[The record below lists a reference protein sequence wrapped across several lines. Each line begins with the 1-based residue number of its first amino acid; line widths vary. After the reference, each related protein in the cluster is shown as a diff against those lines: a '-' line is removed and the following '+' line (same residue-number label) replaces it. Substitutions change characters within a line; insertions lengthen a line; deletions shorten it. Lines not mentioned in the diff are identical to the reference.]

1 MTEEVER
8 EEQSFAELLAIS
20 DKTGDRKLSPGE
32 IVAGVVIKISKDV
45 VFIDLGG
52 KSEGFADL
60 AEFKDEEGKVNIKEG
75 DKVELRVAS
84 LKGGIYLSKGLK
96 VHGAQAWELLR
107 DAQQNQIPVEGR
119 VAALIK
125 GGFEVEMAGLRAFC
139 PLSQIDLKYCE
150 KPEEHIGA
158 RYKFRILEMKG
169 KGKGKNILVSRRSLL
184 QEEQE
189 KKVQE
194 IISRLQPD
202 MELEGKI
209 IKLTNFGAFVDLGGV
224 EGMVHLSEIT
234 HARIKDPAEVLA
246 LGQVVKVKVLKLE
259 KDKSGH
265 PKISLSLKALEPEIW
280 EKGLN
285 FKEGDIISG
294 KVSRLTDFGA
304 FVELVPGLEG
314 LVHISEISYQKV
326 PHPNRLLKEGEKVE
340 VLVLKID
347 EDKRRISLSIR
358 DAAFRD
364 HTKGKEEARL
374 EIGQVLTGIIEE
386 AKRYGLFIRLPQ
398 LGREVKGF
406 LPGEEILEGERTD
419 LKRKFSP
426 GKEVLVEIKEIDD
439 QGKILLSQKSL
450 QEKAAREE
458 YQKFLSPDKP
468 SSLGTLAD
476 IFKKIKS

>member
-1 MTEEVER
+1 MAEEMER
-8 EEQSFAELLAIS
+8 EEQSFAELLAQSEKI
-20 DKTGDRKLSPGE
+20 GDRKLSPGE
-32 IVAGVVIKISKDV
+32 IVSGVIIKISKDM
-45 VFIDLGG
+45 VFVDLGG
-52 KSEGFADL
+52 KSEGLVDL
-60 AEFKDEEGKVNIKEG
+60 AEFKDEEGKINIKEG

-107 DAQQNQIPVEGR
+107 EAQQNQVPVEGR

-125 GGFEVEMAGLRAFC
+125 GGFEVEISGLRAFC
-139 PLSQIDLKYCE
+139 PLSQIDLKYCA

-158 RYKFRILEMKG
+158 RYKFRLIEM

-189 KKVQE
+189 KKAQE

-209 IKLTNFGAFVDLGGV
+209 IKLTSFGAFVDLGGV
-224 EGMVHLSEIT
+224 EGMVHLSEIS
-234 HARIKDPAEVLA
+234 HVRIKDPAEVLE
-246 LGQVVKVKVLKLE
+246 LGQVVKVKVLKVE
-259 KDKSGH
+259 KDKNGQ

-285 FKEGDIISG
+285 FKEGDVISG

-304 FVELVPGLEG
+304 FVELAPGLEG
-314 LVHISEISYQKV
+314 LVHISEISYQKI
-326 PHPNRLLKEGEKVE
+326 PHPNRLLKEGDKVD

-347 EDKRRISLSIR
+347 EEKKRISLSIR

-364 HTKGKEEARL
+364 HSPNARL
-374 EIGQVLTGIIEE
+374 EVGQVLTGIIED
-386 AKRYGLFIRLPQ
+386 AKRYGLFIKLPQ

-406 LPGEEILEGERTD
+406 LPWEEIMESERTD
-419 LKRKFSP
+419 LKKKFSP
-426 GKEVLVEIKEIDD
+426 GKEMPVEIKEIDE
-439 QGKILLSQKSL
+439 QGKILLSQKSW
-450 QEKAAREE
+450 QEEAAREE

-468 SSLGTLAD
+468 GSLGTLAD
-476 IFKKIKS
+476 VFKKIKS

>member
-1 MTEEVER
+1 MTEEMER

-20 DKTGDRKLSPGE
+20 DKTGARKLSPGE
-32 IVAGVVIKISKDV
+32 VVAGVVIKISKDV

-60 AEFKDEEGKVNIKEG
+60 AEFKDEEGKINIKEG

-96 VHGAQAWELLR
+96 VHGVQAWELLR

-150 KPEEHIGA
+150 KPEEHIGG

-169 KGKGKNILVSRRSLL
+169 KKNILVSRRSLL

-189 KKVQE
+189 KKAQE
-194 IISRLQPD
+194 IISCLQPD

-224 EGMVHLSEIT
+224 QGMVHLSEIT

-246 LGQVVKVKVLKLE
+246 LGQVVKVKVLNLE
-259 KDKSGH
+259 KDKSGQL
-265 PKISLSLKALEPEIW
+265 KISLSLKALEPEIW

-304 FVELVPGLEG
+304 FVELAPGLEG

-326 PHPNRLLKEGEKVE
+326 PHANRLLKEGEKVD

-358 DAAFRD
+358 DVAFRD
-364 HTKGKEEARL
+364 HTQGKEEARL

-406 LPGEEILEGERTD
+406 LPWEEILDSERTD
-419 LKRKFSP
+419 LKRKFSS
-426 GKEVLVEIKEIDD
+426 GREVQVEIKEIDD

-458 YQKFLSPDKP
+458 YQKFLSQDKP
-468 SSLGTLAD
+468 GSLGTLGD

>member
-1 MTEEVER
+1 MIEEIER

-20 DKTGDRKLSPGE
+20 EKAGDRKLSPGE
-32 IVAGVVIKISKDV
+32 IVAGVVIKISKDM

-60 AEFKDEEGKVNIKEG
+60 AEFKDEEGKINIKEG

-107 DAQQNQIPVEGR
+107 DAQQNKIPVEGR

-125 GGFEVEMAGLRAFC
+125 SGFEVEMAGLRAFC

-169 KGKGKNILVSRRSLL
+169 KGKNILVSRRSLL
-184 QEEQE
+184 KEEQE
-189 KKVQE
+189 KKAQE

-202 MELEGKI
+202 MELEGEI

-259 KDKSGH
+259 KDKYGH
-265 PKISLSLKALEPEIW
+265 PKISLSLKALEPEVW

-326 PHPNRLLKEGEKVE
+326 PHPNRLLKEGDKVD
-340 VLVLKID
+340 VLVLKIN
-347 EDKRRISLSIR
+347 EDKKRISLSIR
-358 DAAFRD
+358 DAASRD
-364 HTKGKEEARL
+364 HTMGKEEARL

-468 SSLGTLAD
+468 GSLGTLAD
-476 IFKKIKS
+476 IFKKMKS

>member
-1 MTEEVER
+1 MAEEMER
-8 EEQSFAELLAIS
+8 EEQSFAELLAQSEKIA
-20 DKTGDRKLSPGE
+20 DKRLSPGD
-32 IVAGVVIKISKDV
+32 IVSGVVIKISKDV
-45 VFIDLGG
+45 VFVDLGG

-60 AEFKDEEGKVNIKEG
+60 AEFQDEEGQINIKEG

-84 LKGGIYLSKGLK
+84 LKGGIYLSRGLK

-125 GGFEVEMAGLRAFC
+125 GGFEVEISGLRAFC

-158 RYKFRILEMKG
+158 RYKFRILEIKR
-169 KGKGKNILVSRRSLL
+169 KGKNILVSRRSLL

-189 KKVQE
+189 KKAQE

-202 MELEGKI
+202 VELEGKI
-209 IKLTNFGAFVDLGGV
+209 TKLTNFGAFVDLGGV

-234 HARIKDPAEVLA
+234 HARIKDPAEVLQ
-246 LGQVVKVKVLKLE
+246 LGQVVKVKVLKIE
-259 KDKSGH
+259 KDKNGQ

-285 FKEGDIISG
+285 FKEGDVITG

-304 FVELVPGLEG
+304 FVELAPGLEG
-314 LVHISEISYQKV
+314 LIHISEISYQKI
-326 PHPNRLLKEGEKVE
+326 PHPSRLLKEGDQVD

-347 EDKRRISLSIR
+347 EEKRRISLSLR
-358 DAAFRD
+358 DAAFRGHSKD
-364 HTKGKEEARL
+364 KEEVRL
-374 EIGQVLTGIIEE
+374 EIGQILTGIIEDS
-386 AKRYGLFIRLPQ
+386 KRYGLFVRLPQ
-398 LGREVKGF
+398 LGREIKGF
-406 LPGEEILEGERTD
+406 LPWEEVLESERSEA
-419 LKRKFSP
+419 KKNFPP
-426 GKEVLVEIKEIDD
+426 GKEIKVEIKEIDH

-450 QEKAAREE
+450 QEKETREE

-468 SSLGTLAD
+468 GSLGTLAD
-476 IFKKIKS
+476 IFKNIKS

>member
-1 MTEEVER
+1 MVEELER
-8 EEQSFAELLAIS
+8 EEQTFAELLAQS
-20 DKTGDRKLSPGE
+20 EKKADRKLSPGE
-32 IVAGVVIKISKDV
+32 IVSGVVIKISKDV
-45 VFIDLGG
+45 VFVDLGG

-60 AEFKDEEGKVNIKEG
+60 AEFKDEEGKINIKEG

-84 LKGGIYLSKGLK
+84 LKGGIYLSRGLK

-107 DAQQNQIPVEGR
+107 EAQQNKIPVEGR

-125 GGFEVEMAGLRAFC
+125 GGFEVEISGLRAFC

-150 KPEEHIGA
+150 KPDEHIGA
-158 RYKFRILEMKG
+158 RYKFRILEM

-189 KKVQE
+189 KKAQE
-194 IISRLQPD
+194 VISRLQPD
-202 MELEGKI
+202 MELDGKI
-209 IKLTNFGAFVDLGGV
+209 VKLTNFGAFVDLGGV

-234 HARIKDPAEVLA
+234 HTHIKDPAEVLE
-246 LGQVVKVKVLKLE
+246 LGQVVRVKVLKIE
-259 KDKSGH
+259 KDKKGQ
-265 PKISLSLKALEPEIW
+265 PRISLSLKALEPEIW

-285 FKEGDIISG
+285 FKEGDVITG

-304 FVELVPGLEG
+304 FVELAPGLEG

-326 PHPNRLLKEGEKVE
+326 PHPSRLLKEGDQVD

-347 EDKRRISLSIR
+347 EEKRRISLSIR

-364 HTKGKEEARL
+364 PTKGKEEARL
-374 EIGQVLTGIIEE
+374 EIGQVLTGIIEDS
-386 AKRYGLFIRLPQ
+386 KRYGLFLRLPQ
-398 LGREVKGF
+398 LGKEVKGF
-406 LPGEEILEGERTD
+406 LPWEEILESERNEA
-419 LKRKFSP
+419 KKKFSP
-426 GKEVLVEIKEIDD
+426 GREMQVEIKEIDE

-458 YQKFLSPDKP
+458 YQKFLSPEKP
-468 SSLGTLAD
+468 GSLGTLAD
-476 IFKKIKS
+476 VFKKVKS